1 MKRKHTFPLLLI
13 AAFSINTYSQ
23 KEVDADK
30 FYSFTKNYA
39 LVKKGNDVRFIDT
52 LGNIISK
59 MKVEQNISSIFST
72 DYGIQGNGLYI
83 TGKANYQGIKNTKG
97 EFLFNPEFNI
107 KKYHNY
113 FILKPNLEFKKNE
126 LIIIDENGKIIYKDK
141 FNAGQEILPVS
152 NKLIA
157 IKEKYNSLS
166 NNSNNLFA
174 IKNLKTGKTTEKV
187 FSIVYPEVN
196 GLIKAYKYTEKEGAA
211 KWGFIN
217 TKFKTI
223 IDFIYSKEPGDLI
236 ENRILVRS
244 KGNKYGFIDG
254 NGKLIIEPTYIEA
267 KHFVNGYSLVK
278 VHKRK
283 YLADRSY
290 NYGYRV
296 IDINGKVIRDLK
308 DLIPSAKFYFKQIN
322 PIENNGIIRVKIKNK
337 LSYIQG
343 LLDINSGMLTKTT
356 YREIYRFN
364 SGFAVVK
371 FRSKNKKITFGY
383 INKKGELLLVKA
395 SLNKF

>member
-1 MKRKHTFPLLLI
+1 MKRKHTIVILLALI
-13 AAFSINTYSQ
+13 CSISMYSQ
-23 KEVDADK
+23 KEVNADE

-39 LVKKGNDVRFIDT
+39 LVKKGNDLRFIDT
-52 LGNIISK
+52 LGNIIPK
-59 MKVEQNISSIFST
+59 MKVDQNISSIFST
-72 DYGIQGNGLYI
+72 DYGIQGNGLYF
-83 TGKANYQGIKNTKG
+83 TGKINHQGIKNTKG

-113 FILKPNLEFKKNE
+113 FILKPNLESKKKE
-126 LIIIDENGKIIYKDK
+126 LIIINENGKIIYKDK
-141 FNAGQEILPVS
+141 FNTGQEILPVS
-152 NKLIA
+152 NELIA
-157 IKEKYNSLS
+157 IKEKYNPLS

-217 TKFKTI
+217 TKLKTV
-223 IDFIYSKEPGDLI
+223 IDFIYSKEPGNLI
-236 ENRILVRS
+236 ENRILVKS
-244 KGNKYGFIDG
+244 KGNKYGFIDSA
-254 NGKLIIEPTYIEA
+254 GKLIIEPTYIEA
-267 KHFVNGYSLVK
+267 KHFVNGNSLIRI
-278 VHKRK
+278 HKRK

-296 IDINGKVIRDLK
+296 IDVNGKVVKDLK

-356 YREIYRFN
+356 YSEIYRFN
-364 SGFAVVK
+364 SGLAVVK
-371 FRSKNKKITFGY
+371 FRGKNKKITFGY